1 MELELLRE
9 QIDRIDNEI
18 LELLNKRFDYCVG
31 VGEYKQRN
39 NIQSVYDHKREQNII
54 NRLKTEEEYPGL
66 VNAIWPA
73 IMNFSKTLQK

>member
-39 NIQSVYDHKREQNII
+39 NIKSVYDPKREQNII
-54 NRLKTEEEYPGL
+54 NRLKIEEEYPGL